1 MIKVGLTGS
10 IAVGKSFI
18 LDIFKEKY
26 FLPVFNS
33 DNCVRSLY
41 KENSKLINFIKKEI
55 LYTEHNFNNSQIAR
69 VVFSDKEKLMKL
81 EGFIHPLVKQE
92 RKKFISEEMKKNSD
106 IVIIEIPLLFEKKLE
121 KEVDHIIRVRTSKD
135 IQKQRVLKRNGMTEE
150 LFNKINKRQMATE
163 DKAKKSGYI
172 IDSYDYD
179 NVTKEVKEIYED
191 IVRKVNA

>member
-1 MIKVGLTGS
+1 
-10 IAVGKSFI
+10 
-18 LDIFKEKY
+18 
-26 FLPVFNS
+26 
-33 DNCVRSLY
+33 
-41 KENSKLINFIKKEI
+41 
-55 LYTEHNFNNSQIAR
+55 
-69 VVFSDKEKLMKL
+69 MKL

-121 KEVDHIIRVRTSKD
+121 KEVDHIILVRTSKD

-163 DKAKKSGYI
+163 DKAKKSDYI